1 MDCSWESWDGS
12 VISLRDAQSIH
23 SSQPAFPPPRDR
35 TFTARSLD
43 DSDEERRAMDG
54 MGGSDGGL
62 QRPIEAVATPGD
74 ARQPLSESTTAA
86 HHPTPTS
93 TPIAPPRDADT
104 PAANEL
110 QQPHPL
116 ASFLLAEHS
125 LSPPASPTTSVSSFP
140 GSRTRLSSA
149 AGEVGT
155 RSRSGRA
162 GRARG
167 HGRTGS
173 VSSTVSTDGSA
184 HEEGGSSEDDHHAG
198 AAGLVMPSLHLGR
211 PALSNSSRGAT
222 EERPVKQAKVLVLG
236 RSADERKTLAM
247 LVSNDDDLQRVTS
260 GASVAGATDMSFS
273 FLSTKPPSR
282 PAERSRTPP
291 AAAVDPFE
299 RISSSQGSYVGLY
312 QPTDSLEGDALLA
325 ELTRPLERLE
335 AKLDREYP
343 STTGICQLVEAAG
356 CGDFE
361 ACLYLFSA
369 PPTAC
374 EIARARPIS
383 HLIPLIPVL
392 ILPPSPTGKAQR
404 TTALSQAVQ
413 DQLDGAGVRWVPARQ
428 SPRGRTSVGGALYML
443 PSDLFARHDAQQLE
457 HDAPDSSPTSE
468 GGPPSSSSLSSS
480 QELLP
485 PSRLSSAPASTAG
498 EASGAHSLAA
508 SAPSST
514 RSSESLSSRSSS
526 HRRYPYTSLF
536 STSDALSS
544 SLADLTRLQRLL
556 HAPSSHDYLRKER
569 ARAFVEWREVEV
581 AARGV
586 NVRAV
591 ESLPAEWG
599 EEAVK
604 WTSGEE
610 SGEEGEGRRGGK
622 RTELEFSKRV
632 AVRRQALSRPVT
644 GATSIA
650 ESGLSPVDDDG
661 DVLAASDDEDAHD
674 SPLAEHHDSL
684 GTSFTNE
691 PLTPRCAT
699 RDLPVPL
706 ASIATVV
713 LGAETSP
720 TGSATDEG
728 YFPRYSSPSPACSHA
743 RPHLDDV
750 LESSTSSLQSSNAS
764 GASIL
769 VLPSSDPFHLPS
781 LLHLVGLNLRLSVFA
796 PALSPATSTGS
807 ARSVESASED
817 DAASKGEQGR
827 EKRQASRGGWGWLR
841 TTAVLSLVFAAGIA
855 VGTQIAAAVDG
866 GAGGGGL
873 GGSGWVCAST
883 FARRV

>member
-1 MDCSWESWDGS
+1 MDRSWESWDGS

-23 SSQPAFPPPRDR
+23 SSQSASPPPRDC
-35 TFTARSLD
+35 TSTARSLD
-43 DSDEERRAMDG
+43 DSDEERRTMDG
-54 MGGSDGGL
+54 MGRSEGGL
-62 QRPIEAVATPGD
+62 ERSIEAVATPEG
-74 ARQPLSESTTAA
+74 AHQPPSEPTTAA

-93 TPIAPPRDADT
+93 TPIAPPRDTDT
-104 PAANEL
+104 PAASEP

-116 ASFLLAEHS
+116 ASFLLAEYS

-162 GRARG
+162 GRGRG

-173 VSSTVSTDGSA
+173 VSSTVSTYGSA

-222 EERPVKQAKVLVLG
+222 EDRPARRAKVLVLG
-236 RSADERKTLAM
+236 RTADERRTLAR
-247 LVSNDDDLQRVTS
+247 LGPNDDDLQRVTS
-260 GASVAGATDMSFS
+260 GASVGGATDMSFS
-273 FLSTKPPSR
+273 FLSTKTPSQPEAR
-282 PAERSRTPP
+282 PRSPP
-291 AAAVDPFE
+291 ADSDGPFE
-299 RISSSQGSYVGLY
+299 RISSSQDSSVGLY
-312 QPTDSLEGDALLA
+312 HPADSLEGDELLDVLA
-325 ELTRPLERLE
+325 CPLEQLE
-335 AKLDREYP
+335 AKLNREYP
-343 STTGICQLVEAAG
+343 STTGICQLVEAVG
-356 CGDFE
+356 CGDLE
-361 ACLYLFSA
+361 ACMYLFSA

-374 EIARARPIS
+374 EIALARPIS

-392 ILPPSPTGKAQR
+392 ILPPSPNGKPQR

-413 DQLDGAGVRWVPARQ
+413 EQLDGAGVRWVPARP
-428 SPRGRTSVGGALYML
+428 SPRGRASVGGALYML
-443 PSDLFARHDAQQLE
+443 PSDLFARHDSQHFG
-457 HDAPDSSPTSE
+457 HDAPGSSPTSE
-468 GGPPSSSSLSSS
+468 GGPPSTSSLSSS

-485 PSRLSSAPASTAG
+485 PSQLSSAPPSTVG
-498 EASGAHSLAA
+498 EASGARSLAA

-526 HRRYPYTSLF
+526 HRRYPPTTLF
-536 STSDALSS
+536 SNSDALSS
-544 SLADLTRLQRLL
+544 SLADLTRLQHLL
-556 HAPSSHDYLRKER
+556 HAPSSPEYLRKER

-586 NVRAV
+586 NVRGV
-591 ESLPAEWG
+591 ETLPVEWE
-599 EEAVK
+599 EEAIR
-604 WTSGEE
+604 WPSGEE

-622 RTELEFSKRV
+622 KTELEFSKRV

-644 GATSIA
+644 GATSA
-650 ESGLSPVDDDG
+650 VEGASSATDDDG
-661 DVLAASDDEDAHD
+661 DVLGASEDEDAHD
-674 SPLAEHHDSL
+674 PPLAEHHDSL
-684 GTSFTNE
+684 GTSFTND

-699 RDLPVPL
+699 RDLTVPL
-706 ASIATVV
+706 ASIATIV

-728 YFPRYSSPSPACSHA
+728 YFPRYPSPSPARSYA
-743 RPHLDDV
+743 PPHLDDV
-750 LESSTSSLQSSNAS
+750 LESSTSSLQSSTAS

-796 PALSPATSTGS
+796 PALSPATSS
-807 ARSVESASED
+807 ASASSVESASED
-817 DAASKGEQGR
+817 DASSKR
-827 EKRQASRGGWGWLR
+827 EERRDKCPASRGGWGWLR

-855 VGTQIAAAVDG
+855 VGTQIVAVVDG
-866 GAGGGGL
+866 GGGV
-873 GGSGWVCAST
+873 GGSGWVSTST
-883 FARRV
+883 FARHV